1 MAEKK
6 KNTSKKQTTEKNTEE
21 VVEIQKTKE
30 EKKQVAEAKHRISQR
45 NIYIIIGI
53 VIVLAV
59 VGFYFFRLQQA
70 RNEEKLNSSYL
81 ISSGTVSLEIKNLD
95 EVSQILLESPT
106 EYFVLITYTG
116 NEDTYNL
123 EEGIKTIIDDYKLS
137 DSFYY
142 LNIESIMDSDN
153 YLTRLNSAFNTDKI
167 TTVPIILYFK
177 DGELIDSVTRDDANI
192 INAGDFQKLLFL
204 WLRIA
209 TLDSLKMLFQIP

>member
-177 DGELIDSVTRDDANI
+177 DGELIDTVTRDDANI
-192 INAGDFQKLLFL
+192 INAGDFQKLLD
-204 WLRIA
+204 IYEYEG
-209 TLDSLKMLFQIP
+209 K

>member
-167 TTVPIILYFK
+167 TTIPIILYFK
-177 DGELIDSVTRDDANI
+177 DGELIDTVTRDDANI
-192 INAGDFQKLLFL
+192 INAGDFQKLLD
-204 WLRIA
+204 IYEYEGE
-209 TLDSLKMLFQIP
+209 

>member
-59 VGFYFFRLQQA
+59 VGFYFFRLQQT

-177 DGELIDSVTRDDANI
+177 DGELIDTVTRDDANI
-192 INAGDFQKLLFL
+192 INAGDFQKLLD
-204 WLRIA
+204 IYEYEGE
-209 TLDSLKMLFQIP
+209 

>member
-95 EVSQILLESPT
+95 EVSQIL
-106 EYFVLITYTG
+106 
-116 NEDTYNL
+116 
-123 EEGIKTIIDDYKLS
+123 
-137 DSFYY
+137 
-142 LNIESIMDSDN
+142 
-153 YLTRLNSAFNTDKI
+153 
-167 TTVPIILYFK
+167 
-177 DGELIDSVTRDDANI
+177 
-192 INAGDFQKLLFL
+192 
-204 WLRIA
+204 
-209 TLDSLKMLFQIP
+209 

>member
-6 KNTSKKQTTEKNTEE
+6 KNTSKKQTPEKNTEE

-177 DGELIDSVTRDDANI
+177 DGELIDTVTRDDANI
-192 INAGDFQKLLFL
+192 INAGDFQKLLD
-204 WLRIA
+204 IYEYEGE
-209 TLDSLKMLFQIP
+209 

>member
-177 DGELIDSVTRDDANI
+177 DGELVDTVTRDDANI
-192 INAGDFQKLLFL
+192 INAGDFQKLLD
-204 WLRIA
+204 IYEYEGE
-209 TLDSLKMLFQIP
+209 

>member
-177 DGELIDSVTRDDANI
+177 DGKLIDTVTRDDTNI
-192 INAGDFQKLLFL
+192 INAGDFQKLLD
-204 WLRIA
+204 IYEYEGE
-209 TLDSLKMLFQIP
+209 

>member
-6 KNTSKKQTTEKNTEE
+6 KNASKKQTTEKNTEE

-177 DGELIDSVTRDDANI
+177 DGKLIDTVTRDDTNI
-192 INAGDFQKLLFL
+192 INAGDFQKLLD
-204 WLRIA
+204 IYEYEGE
-209 TLDSLKMLFQIP
+209 

>member
-6 KNTSKKQTTEKNTEE
+6 KNTSKKQPTEKNTEE

-177 DGELIDSVTRDDANI
+177 DGELIDTVTRDDANI
-192 INAGDFQKLLFL
+192 INAGDFQKLLD
-204 WLRIA
+204 IYEYEGE
-209 TLDSLKMLFQIP
+209 

>member
-59 VGFYFFRLQQA
+59 VGFYFFRLQQT

-95 EVSQILLESPT
+95 EVSQILLESST

-177 DGELIDSVTRDDANI
+177 DGELIDTVTRDDANI
-192 INAGDFQKLLFL
+192 INAGDFQKLLD
-204 WLRIA
+204 IYEYEGE
-209 TLDSLKMLFQIP
+209 

>member
-177 DGELIDSVTRDDANI
+177 DGELIDTVTRDDANI
-192 INAGDFQKLLFL
+192 INAGDFQKLLD
-204 WLRIA
+204 IYEYEGE
-209 TLDSLKMLFQIP
+209 

>member
-81 ISSGTVSLEIKNLD
+81 ISSGTVRLEIKNLD

-177 DGELIDSVTRDDANI
+177 DGELIDTVTRDDANI
-192 INAGDFQKLLFL
+192 INAGDFQKLLD
-204 WLRIA
+204 IYEYEGE
-209 TLDSLKMLFQIP
+209 

>member
-59 VGFYFFRLQQA
+59 VGFYFFRLQQT

-177 DGELIDSVTRDDANI
+177 DGELVDTVTRDDANI
-192 INAGDFQKLLFL
+192 INAGDFQKLLD
-204 WLRIA
+204 IYEYEGE
-209 TLDSLKMLFQIP
+209 

>member
-1 MAEKK
+1 MDEKK

-177 DGELIDSVTRDDANI
+177 DGELIDTVTRDDANI
-192 INAGDFQKLLFL
+192 INAGDFQKLLD
-204 WLRIA
+204 IYEYEGE
-209 TLDSLKMLFQIP
+209 

>member
-59 VGFYFFRLQQA
+59 VGFYFFRLQQT

-177 DGELIDSVTRDDANI
+177 DGELIDTVTRDDTNI
-192 INAGDFQKLLFL
+192 INAGDFQKLLD
-204 WLRIA
+204 IYEYEGE
-209 TLDSLKMLFQIP
+209 

>member
-30 EKKQVAEAKHRISQR
+30 EKKQVAEAKYRISQR

-177 DGELIDSVTRDDANI
+177 DGELIDTVTRDDANI
-192 INAGDFQKLLFL
+192 INAGDFQKLLD
-204 WLRIA
+204 IYEYEGE
-209 TLDSLKMLFQIP
+209 